1 MDPIRVLVADD
12 HNLVRAGL
20 RSLLDQIENVQVIAE
35 AEDGN
40 QAVLL
45 TAQHRPDIVLMDIA
59 MPNVNGMAATAQ
71 ITKQDPA
78 ARVIILS
85 MHSNKEYVLQS
96 LSAGAKGYLLKGARV
111 AELELALTAVMRG
124 ETYLSPAVSHH
135 VVNAAQQPSKPQK
148 LTPRQTEVLKLIVQ
162 GENRKTIAAK
172 LQISP
177 KTVDAFRAQIM
188 QELDVHDLAS
198 LIRYAI
204 KMGLVE
210 EK

>member
-35 AEDGN
+35 AEDGE
-40 QAVLL
+40 QAVAL
-45 TAQHRPDIVLMDIA
+45 TVQHHPDIVLMDIA
-59 MPNVNGMAATAQ
+59 MPNVNGMAATVQ
-71 ITKQDPA
+71 ITRQDPA

-85 MHSNKEYVLQS
+85 MYSNKEYVMQS
-96 LSAGAKGYLLKGARV
+96 FSAGAKGYLLKGARV
-111 AELELALTAVMRG
+111 AELELALAAVMRG

-135 VVNAAQQPSKPQK
+135 VVSAAQQPNNLQK

-162 GENRKTIAAK
+162 GENRKSIAAK
-172 LQISP
+172 LHISP

-188 QELDVHDLAS
+188 QELDLHDLAS
-198 LIRYAI
+198 LIRHAI
-204 KMGLVE
+204 KTGLIE

>member
-20 RSLLDQIENVQVIAE
+20 RSLLDQIGNIQVIAE
-35 AEDGN
+35 AEDGE
-40 QAVLL
+40 QAVVL
-45 TAQHRPDIVLMDIA
+45 AAKHHPDIVLMDIA
-59 MPNVNGMAATAQ
+59 MPTVNGMAATAR
-71 ITKQDPA
+71 IVKQDPS

-85 MHSNKEYVLQS
+85 MHSNKEYVMQS

-111 AELELALTAVMRG
+111 SELELALSAVMRG

-135 VVNAAQQPSKPQK
+135 VVSAAQEPHKSQK
-148 LTPRQTEVLKLIVQ
+148 LTPRQAEVLKLIVQ
-162 GENRKTIAAK
+162 GENRKSIAAK
-172 LQISP
+172 LRISP

-188 QELDVHDLAS
+188 QELELHDLAS

-204 KMGLVE
+204 KTGLVE